1 MKIMLDNIII
11 IIIIG
16 LQDRKKL
23 IDKPG
28 SAQKSSNT
36 LDRERKAG
44 RTDAAIGSMNA

>member
-1 MKIMLDNIII
+1 MLDNIII

-28 SAQKSSNT
+28 SAQTSRT
-36 LDRERKAG
+36 TPDRERKAG
-44 RTDAAIGSMNA
+44 RTDAARGSMNA